1 MPAYIPSIWKI
12 KEPPKIHVFLWLL
25 SKNMLMTVDNLSCRG
40 VSKPQECQFCLEHES
55 IHHLLFDCVVVKY
68 VWALYNLFC
77 LNNCAE
83 VSGTMIR
90 GTLIGVLK
98 SP

>member
-25 SKNMLMTVDNLSCRG
+25 SKNMLMTVDNLSHRG
-40 VSKPQECQFCLEHES
+40 VSKPQECQFRLEHKS

-68 VWALYNLFC
+68 DWACTTCSLVFILAIILIWLVNGRVKK
-77 LNNCAE
+77 NCSE
-83 VSGTMIR
+83 
-90 GTLIGVLK
+90 
-98 SP
+98 